1 MVCRGAAA
9 QPPPAHL
16 LTAKAI
22 HMNPLYGD
30 RRTTLIFVG
39 PALLVYSAIIMV
51 PVFWSLGYTFTQGN
65 AITGFEFVGIDN
77 YIQLLGDSK
86 VWNSLLFTLKYAVVL
101 TIGQVLL
108 GYLLSLAYVFVLRRS
123 STFIRTLVF
132 FPVVLPTVA
141 VALLFQQ
148 LFAIAPQNG
157 LVNSLINAI
166 GGESVDWLGSGT
178 TAFLVIV
185 IMDLWRSMGFYGVL
199 LYAGI
204 LDIPEEVLESA
215 RMDGASGWTLVRQIV
230 LPLSLP
236 GLDLG
241 VGLLDQR
248 NTEGVRQR
256 PRADQRRPR
265 HGHDAAD
272 HLHVPDIVQLRPIRL
287 RQHHRLPPHARVP
300 RRDPRHHPREQ
311 TRPHQGVK
319 ATIMTIAPPSSAQ
332 TTACAQTTP
341 RPRRARR
348 NRLFARLPALLARS
362 LPRS

>member
-1 MVCRGAAA
+1 
-9 QPPPAHL
+9 
-16 LTAKAI
+16 
-22 HMNPLYGD
+22 MNPLYGD
-30 RRTTLIFVG
+30 RRTTLLFVG
-39 PALLVYSAIIMV
+39 PALLVYSAIILI

-65 AITGFEFVGIDN
+65 AIIGFEFIGVDN

-86 VWNSLLFTLKYAVVL
+86 VWNALLFTLKYAIVL

-157 LVNSLINAI
+157 LINSLINSV
-166 GGESVDWLGSGT
+166 GGESVDWLGNGT

-215 RMDGASGWTLVRQIV
+215 RMDGASGWQLVRRIV

-236 GLDLG
+236 VLISALVFSINGTLKVFDSVLALTNG
-241 VGLLDQR
+241 GPGTATTPLTIYMFQTSFNYGQYGYGSTIAFLL
-248 NTEGVRQR
+248 TLVCL
-256 PRADQRRPR
+256 AVT
-265 HGHDAAD
+265 
-272 HLHVPDIVQLRPIRL
+272 LVIIRTN
-287 RQHHRLPPHARVP
+287 
-300 RRDPRHHPREQ
+300 RRDLTKP
-311 TRPHQGVK
+311 
-319 ATIMTIAPPSSAQ
+319 
-332 TTACAQTTP
+332 
-341 RPRRARR
+341 
-348 NRLFARLPALLARS
+348 
-362 LPRS
+362 